1 MFQFIIVSQT
11 KNFMFGIL
19 KGSLVINGVLLNNHA
34 PFSIVVRKIIVK
46 LAPPLTAPSGAP
58 TITVGPLLHLKVCP
72 FQVVFKYTSSFSL
85 FDK

>member
-46 LAPPLTAPSGAP
+46 LAPPLNRPLWCPNNNSGPPSS
-58 TITVGPLLHLKVCP
+58 LKSVSI
-72 FQVVFKYTSSFSL
+72 SSGI
-85 FDK
+85 